1 MHFLFRR
8 IFFQRQKQAILST
21 IAALLTCGALFA
33 TLGPISWLVAGETVR
48 KLSGKEKADAINAAR
63 QTLLAAIGGTA
74 VLGGLLFTARTYSLS
89 KRGQVTERFS
99 RSISLLAADSLEER
113 LGAVYSLEHVL
124 AESAQDHLA
133 VVNLLANFIR
143 NRTRPPSFPEE
154 FPRPRSNGQPMPAFG
169 VAPDSDIEAALRI
182 LAVRPKRPEPFRLDL
197 RHVSLPGIYLRDF
210 EFSSQPSLKST
221 LFTWADLRSASFQG
235 MDLTNA
241 IFTEADMRKCDLTRT
256 KLDKAAL
263 SRVDLRRSR
272 LSGATL
278 VGAFLDGSDLRDCE
292 DLTPEQISGSW
303 LDESTKLPSHLT
315 ADEWVLARIATC
327 NSAESYRPVPPATP
341 RPH

>member
-1 MHFLFRR
+1 MHFLPRGPLS
-8 IFFQRQKQAILST
+8 QRKKRAITFTSVT
-21 IAALLTCGALFA
+21 LLACGALFL
-33 TLGPISWLVAGETVR
+33 TLGPISWLMAGETVR
-48 KLSGKEKADAINAAR
+48 TLSGKEKAEAINAVR

-89 KRGQVTERFS
+89 RRGQVTERFS
-99 RSISLLAADSLEER
+99 RSISLLAAESPEER

-124 AESAQDHLA
+124 AESAQDHLT

-143 NRTRPPSFPEE
+143 NRTRPASFPAE
-154 FPRPRSNGQPMPAFG
+154 FLRPRSNGQPMPAFG
-169 VAPDSDIEAALRI
+169 VAPDADIEAALRI

-210 EFSSQPSLKST
+210 EFSTQPSLKMA

-241 IFTEADMRKCDLTRT
+241 IFTEADMRGCDLVRA
-256 KLDKAAL
+256 KLDKAVL
-263 SRVDLRRSR
+263 SKVDLRGSR
-272 LSGATL
+272 LVGATL
-278 VGAFLDGSDLRDCE
+278 MGTFLDGADLRDCG
-292 DLTPEQISGSW
+292 DLAPQQLSGAW
-303 LDESTKLPSHLT
+303 LSESTKLPTHLAT
-315 ADEWVLARIATC
+315 DEWVLARLATC
-327 NSAESYRPVPPATP
+327 NSAESRRPVPPVTP